1 MLKATYES
9 NYRQVKEGNGKGKLF
24 HRYDV
29 SGTEAELSEYTN
41 SAQFKEHPRYNE
53 KTGGPQFV
61 TMYIDLMSDSLPLY
75 KKRDGNYTL
84 DSTETNK
91 QVAKLEA
98 AKAMG
103 SRVEQAFANALVSK
117 MLGGQ
122 VDKSVANAVFADE
135 STTDDFNDVI

>member
-29 SGTEAELSEYTN
+29 TGTQAELDEYTK
-41 SAQFKEHPRYNE
+41 SAQFVAHPRHNE

-98 AKAMG
+98 AAALG
-103 SRVEQAFANALVSK
+103 SKVENAFANALVAK
-117 MLGGQ
+117 IMGGQ
-122 VDKSVANAVFADE
+122 VDKKVTNTVFADE
-135 STTDDFNDVI
+135 ATTDDFNDVL

>member
-29 SGTEAELSEYTN
+29 TGTQAELDEYTK
-41 SAQFKEHPRYNE
+41 SAQFVAHPRHNE

-98 AKAMG
+98 AAALG
-103 SRVEQAFANALVSK
+103 SKVENAFANALVAK
-117 MLGGQ
+117 IMGGQ
-122 VDKSVANAVFADE
+122 VDKKVTNAVFADE
-135 STTDDFNDVI
+135 ATTDDFNDVL

>member
-9 NYRQVKEGNGKGKLF
+9 NYRQVKEGNGKGNLF

-61 TMYIDLMSDSLPLY
+61 TMYIELMSDSLPLY

-122 VDKSVANAVFADE
+122 VPTKVSDAVFANE
-135 STTDDFNDVI
+135 ATTDDFNEVI

>member
-29 SGTEAELSEYTN
+29 TGTQAELDEYTK
-41 SAQFKEHPRYNE
+41 SAQFVAHPRHNE

-98 AKAMG
+98 AAALG
-103 SRVEQAFANALVSK
+103 SKVENAFANALVAK
-117 MLGGQ
+117 IMGGQ
-122 VDKSVANAVFADE
+122 VDKKVSNAVFADE
-135 STTDDFNDVI
+135 STTDDFNEVI

>member
-29 SGTEAELSEYTN
+29 TGTQAELDEYTK
-41 SAQFKEHPRYNE
+41 SAQFVAHPRHNE

-98 AKAMG
+98 AAALG
-103 SRVEQAFANALVSK
+103 SKVENAFANALVAK
-117 MLGGQ
+117 IMGGQ
-122 VDKSVANAVFADE
+122 VDQKVTNAVFADE
-135 STTDDFNDVI
+135 ATTDDFNDVL

>member
-29 SGTEAELSEYTN
+29 SGTEAEINEYIN
-41 SAQFKEHPRYNE
+41 SPQFKAHPRHNE

-98 AKAMG
+98 AAALG
-103 SRVEQAFANALVSK
+103 SKVENAFANALVAK
-117 MLGGQ
+117 IMGGQ
-122 VDKSVANAVFADE
+122 VDQKVTNAVFADE
-135 STTDDFNDVI
+135 TTDDFNDVL

>member
-9 NYRQVKEGNGKGKLF
+9 NFRQVKEGKGKGKLF

-29 SGTEAELSEYTN
+29 TGTQAELDGYIN
-41 SAQFKEHPRYNE
+41 SPQFKEHPRHNE

-98 AKAMG
+98 AAALG
-103 SRVEQAFANALVSK
+103 SKVENAFANALVAK
-117 MLGGQ
+117 IMGGQ
-122 VDKSVANAVFADE
+122 VDQKVTNAVFADE
-135 STTDDFNDVI
+135 ATTDDFNDVL